1 MRVWHTLGT
10 SPLEALLP
18 SVSGW
23 ESTPWE
29 GTLDVGETLMVTV
42 PLRAWTWKL
51 PVRVDAI
58 LEDNAGQRWERRLW
72 LNVEPWQCY
81 LPVIY
86 KQR

>member
-1 MRVWHTLGT
+1 
-10 SPLEALLP
+10 
-18 SVSGW
+18 
-23 ESTPWE
+23 
-29 GTLDVGETLMVTV
+29 MVTV

-51 PVRVDAI
+51 PVRVDAL

-86 KQR
+86 KQK